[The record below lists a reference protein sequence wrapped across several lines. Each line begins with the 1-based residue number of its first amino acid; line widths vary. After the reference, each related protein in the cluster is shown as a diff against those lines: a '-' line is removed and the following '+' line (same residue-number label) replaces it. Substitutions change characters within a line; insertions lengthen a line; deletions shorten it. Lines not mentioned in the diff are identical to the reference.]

1 MKQTFLK
8 NKIRKWSDDAQNCIY
23 EDLENKRKE
32 KRREDIRLYKTMVI
46 IVTLAAVVTILKV
59 TVQLL
64 FFSKQLYV
72 NV

>member
-1 MKQTFLK
+1 MKRTFLK
-8 NKIRKWSDDAQNCIY
+8 NKIRKLSDDAQNCIY